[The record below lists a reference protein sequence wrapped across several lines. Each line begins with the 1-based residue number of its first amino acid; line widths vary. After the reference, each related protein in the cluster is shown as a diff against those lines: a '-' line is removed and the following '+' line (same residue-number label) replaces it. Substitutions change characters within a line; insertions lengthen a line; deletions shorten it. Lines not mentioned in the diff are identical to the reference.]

1 MEDLIMSNSQK
12 YIKIVSILNVISGA
26 AYVLF
31 ALLAVLGVGL
41 AGDAMSQM
49 EGAPSKTA
57 IVVFVGSLLVSGAI
71 TLLAG
76 ILGLG
81 AAKDASKIKPVFTLS
96 LIGFV
101 ITVLNIVLSA
111 VANNLDIGQIV
122 ELVAPA
128 LMLWCSYNVKKEAGV

>member
-1 MEDLIMSNSQK
+1 MSNSQK
-12 YIKIVSILNVISGA
+12 YIKMVSILNVISGA
-26 AYVLF
+26 AYVVF

-49 EGAPSKTA
+49 EGAPSNAA
-57 IVVFVGSLLVSGAI
+57 IVAFIGSLLVSGAI
-71 TLLAG
+71 TLVSG

-101 ITVLNIVLSA
+101 ITLLNVILGA
-111 VANNLDIGQIV
+111 VGNNLDIGQIM

>member
-1 MEDLIMSNSQK
+1 MSNSQK

-49 EGAPSKTA
+49 DGAPSKAA
-57 IVVFVGSLLVSGAI
+57 IVAFIGTLLVSGAI
-71 TLLAG
+71 TLISG
-76 ILGLG
+76 ILGLR

-101 ITVLNIVLSA
+101 ITLLNVVLGAIG
-111 VANNLDIGQIV
+111 NNLDIGQIM

>member
-1 MEDLIMSNSQK
+1 MSNSQK
-12 YIKIVSILNVISGA
+12 YIKMVSILNVISGA
-26 AYVLF
+26 AYVVF

-49 EGAPSKTA
+49 EGAPSNAA
-57 IVVFVGSLLVSGAI
+57 IAAFIGSLLVSGAI
-71 TLLAG
+71 TLVSG

-101 ITVLNIVLSA
+101 ITLLNVILGA
-111 VANNLDIGQIV
+111 VGNNLDIGQIM

>member
-1 MEDLIMSNSQK
+1 MSNSQK

-26 AYVLF
+26 AYVVF
-31 ALLAVLGVGL
+31 AVLAVLGVGL

-49 EGAPSKTA
+49 EGAPSNAA
-57 IVVFVGSLLVSGAI
+57 IVAFIGSLLVSGAI
-71 TLLAG
+71 TLVSG

-101 ITVLNIVLSA
+101 ITLLNVILGA
-111 VANNLDIGQIV
+111 VGNNLDIGQIM
-122 ELVAPA
+122 ELLAPA

>member
-1 MEDLIMSNSQK
+1 MSNSRK

-26 AYVLF
+26 AYVVF

-57 IVVFVGSLLVSGAI
+57 IVAFIGSLLVSGAI
-71 TLLAG
+71 TLVSG

-101 ITVLNIVLSA
+101 ITLLNVILGA
-111 VANNLDIGQIV
+111 VGNNLDIGQIM